1 MAELAVSTTIGQ
13 LKVLFNKIKHVYF
26 FTEAGKLPGQL
37 TTANFELPIV
47 EDTVQFNTGEP
58 DVSRVKLTTGDTWT
72 SIATAGDAEI
82 TLQLSTVASSLLDI
96 FFEKTGKNE
105 GETPDT
111 VSLGATIGGRSFAG
125 YGYSFSSPKKV
136 NGGLLMTSA
145 DNEVVLYLPDV
156 EMYSSLQTDN
166 DVPAFINVTCT
177 PTVDKNGVQIWVLPK
192 VEGET
197 PTPGEKP

>member
-1 MAELAVSTTIGQ
+1 
-13 LKVLFNKIKHVYF
+13 
-26 FTEAGKLPGQL
+26 
-37 TTANFELPIV
+37 
-47 EDTVQFNTGEP
+47 
-58 DVSRVKLTTGDTWT
+58 
-72 SIATAGDAEI
+72 
-82 TLQLSTVASSLLDI
+82 
-96 FFEKTGKNE
+96 
-105 GETPDT
+105 
-111 VSLGATIGGRSFAG
+111 
-125 YGYSFSSPKKV
+125 
-136 NGGLLMTSA
+136 MTSA